1 MTNRSNHLATYTFL
15 VGLLLLS
22 FLFNIHFYSR
32 LYRLESDAI
41 FWRCG
46 TSQMEF
52 QQIQNEIERLENNPF
67 FNVCDPP
74 SVLKKGTGE

>member
-1 MTNRSNHLATYTFL
+1 MTNRSNHLVSYTFL
-15 VGLLLLS
+15 IGLLFAS
-22 FLFNIHFYSR
+22 FLFNLHFYSR
-32 LYRLESDAI
+32 LSSLESEAVL
-41 FWRCG
+41 WRCG

-67 FNVCDPP
+67 FNACDPP